1 MNKTTST
8 YLTLAGACLL
18 GTILFVFLLGSVS
31 FNPIKTMPNLP
42 QAPIE
47 VVSGTVY
54 RTQLYNANFGDSL
67 TVDIWT
73 PEGYNPNQ
81 TYPVLY
87 MHDGQNLFDPN
98 STWNKQAWNIDDAI
112 SQLAAQGKIEAPI
125 VVGVHSIGSSRIG
138 DLMPEKVQ
146 ALIKDSTVWAY
157 MDAMCQGKYRGDEYV
172 DFLVNTIK
180 PFVDET
186 FSTKPEKEHTA
197 VMGSSMGGLM
207 SFYTLCEAPHVFSKA
222 GCVSTHLGN
231 DPQNGALAYALM
243 DYLEQALPQD
253 NEHFIYLDC
262 GDQNIDAPYAPFY
275 PQLVDKIANLG
286 YKDRMLHGFYPGAGH
301 TETDWAA
308 RVHVAIE
315 YFFSR
320 R

>member
-1 MNKTTST
+1 MKKN
-8 YLTLAGACLL
+8 TLIACLCAMIAFASC
-18 GTILFVFLLGSVS
+18 TS
-31 FNPIKTMPNLP
+31 NKPMPNLP
-42 QAPIE
+42 QAPLE

-54 RTQLYNANFGDSL
+54 RTKLYNANFGDSL

-73 PEGYNPNQ
+73 PEGYNTKN

-98 STWNKQAWNIDDAI
+98 STWNKQAWNVDDAI
-112 SQLAAQGKIEAPI
+112 TQLAAEGKIEAPI
-125 VVGVHSIGSSRIG
+125 VVGVHSIGESRIG
-138 DLMPEKVQ
+138 DLMPEKV
-146 ALIKDSTVWAY
+146 APLIKDSTIFAY
-157 MDAMCQGKYRGDEYV
+157 MDAMCQGKYRGDQYV

-180 PFVDET
+180 PFVDSV
-186 FSTKPEKEHTA
+186 FSTKPEVENTA

-207 SFYTLCEAPHVFSKA
+207 SFYALCEAPQVFSKA
-222 GCVSTHLGN
+222 GCFSTHIGN
-231 DPQNGALAYALM
+231 DPNNGALAYALM

-253 NEHFIYLDC
+253 STHYIYLDC
-262 GDQNIDAPYAPFY
+262 GDQNIDAPYAPFF
-275 PQLVDKIANLG
+275 PALVQKIENLG
-286 YKDRMLHGFYPGAGH
+286 YKDRMLSGFYPGAGH

-308 RVHVAIE
+308 RVHVALE

>member
-1 MNKTTST
+1 MKKYTLFAVMAILLACVGCTHNK
-8 YLTLAGACLL
+8 
-18 GTILFVFLLGSVS
+18 
-31 FNPIKTMPNLP
+31 PMPNLP
-42 QAPIE
+42 KAPLE

-54 RTQLYNANFGDSL
+54 RTQLYSANFGDSL

-73 PEGYNPNQ
+73 PDNYNTQQ

-112 SQLAAQGKIEAPI
+112 AQLVADGKIEAPI
-125 VVGVHSIGSSRIG
+125 VVGVHSIGESRID
-138 DLMPEKVQ
+138 DLMPEKV
-146 ALIKDSTVWAY
+146 APLIKDSTIFAY

-172 DFLVNTIK
+172 DFLANTVK
-180 PFVDET
+180 PFVDSV
-186 FSTKPEKEHTA
+186 FSTKPEMEHTA

-207 SFYTLCEAPHVFSKA
+207 SFYALCEAPHVFSKA
-222 GCVSTHLGN
+222 GCFSTHIGN
-231 DPQNGALAYALM
+231 NPENGALAYALM
-243 DYLEQALPQD
+243 DYLEQSLPQD
-253 NEHFIYLDC
+253 ETHYIYLDC
-262 GDQNIDAPYAPFY
+262 GDQNIDAPYAPFF
-275 PQLVDKIANLG
+275 PALVAKIDSLG
-286 YKDRMLHGFYPGAGH
+286 YTNRMLHGFYPGAGH

-308 RVHVAIE
+308 RVHVALE

>member
-1 MNKTTST
+1 MNKSTLFATIALLFTCLACTTQS
-8 YLTLAGACLL
+8 
-18 GTILFVFLLGSVS
+18 
-31 FNPIKTMPNLP
+31 NNKPMPELP

-54 RTQLYNANFGDSL
+54 RTTLYNANFGDSL

-73 PEGYNPNQ
+73 PEGYNTAT

-112 SQLAAQGKIEAPI
+112 AKLVAEDKIEAPI
-125 VVGVHSIGSSRIG
+125 VVGVHSIGESRIG

-146 ALIKDSTVWAY
+146 TLIKDSTIYAFMNV
-157 MDAMCQGKYRGDEYV
+157 MCKGQYRGDEYV
-172 DFLVNTIK
+172 DFLVNTVK
-180 PFVDET
+180 PFVDSV
-186 FSTKPEKEHTA
+186 FSTQPEMEHTS

-207 SFYTLCEAPHVFSKA
+207 SFYALCEAPHVFSKA
-222 GCVSTHLGN
+222 GCVSTHIGSEAN
-231 DPQNGALAYALM
+231 NGALAYALM

-253 NEHFIYLDC
+253 SAHYIYLDC
-262 GDQNIDAPYAPFY
+262 GDQNIDAPYAPFF
-275 PQLVDKIANLG
+275 PALVEKVASLG
-286 YKDRMLHGFYPGAGH
+286 YQDRMLSGFYPGAGH

-308 RVHVAIE
+308 RVHVALE
-315 YFFSR
+315 YFFKK
-320 R
+320 

>member
-1 MNKTTST
+1 MKKSST
-8 YLTLAGACLL
+8 KILVLAGVC
-18 GTILFVFLLGSVS
+18 FVLFLLIAIFMGSISVETQK
-31 FNPIKTMPNLP
+31 PMPNLP
-42 QAPIE
+42 QAPLE

-54 RTQLYNANFGDSL
+54 RTKLYNANFGDSL

-73 PEGYNPNQ
+73 PEGYNTNQ
-81 TYPVLY
+81 AYPVLY

-98 STWNKQAWNIDDAI
+98 STWNKQAWNVDDAI
-112 SQLAAQGKIEAPI
+112 TQLVADGKIEAPI
-125 VVGVHSIGSSRIG
+125 VVGVHSIGETRIG
-138 DLMPEKVQ
+138 DLMPKKV
-146 ALIKDSTVWAY
+146 APLIKDSTVWAY
-157 MDAMCQGKYRGDEYV
+157 MDAMCRGQYRGDAYV
-172 DFLVNTIK
+172 DFLVNTVK

-222 GCVSTHLGN
+222 GCVSTHIARTA
-231 DPQNGALAYALM
+231 DNGALAEALM
-243 DYLEQALPQD
+243 AYLETALPQD

-262 GDQNIDAPYAPFY
+262 GDQNIDEPYAPFY
-275 PQLVDKIANLG
+275 PALVQKIEDLG

-308 RVHVAIE
+308 RVHVPLA